1 MRMGI
6 TLRVAA
12 SHVLLVV
19 VALAVFSGIVVVATD
34 HQLTATG
41 TNVDRATALRLVPWI
56 EELHQRRNSWSDV
69 DQALRG
75 PTADEPPRARRSP
88 MMMDNRG
95 PMMRPNDRAA
105 APFLERD
112 VVVVGRSG
120 EILAASASV
129 APPEHLER
137 ERGVPVGSAESPD
150 AWVFVGSMIS
160 DQDNPIRRAIMRSFL
175 RAGTVAALIILLGAT
190 IVSALWARW
199 LLHPIR
205 NIVHASRA
213 MEDGNY
219 SVSVP
224 EPAGNHELRTLA
236 RSFNAMAAEV
246 AKQEGTRRRFM
257 ADAAHELRTPI
268 SLLSGRIELLRDG
281 VYETTREQ
289 WNALHQSVNRIATL
303 VSDLQTIARLDA
315 GRVTIEA
322 HPVDP
327 LQILQDVA
335 EEFRPAAHAKSITI
349 SMEIA
354 GAPSPGFSARSAGA
368 ARPVGSESPAVGAGS
383 AGNPCSARAAGAGA
397 SESPAVGAGPAGSPS
412 SARTAGAGLTGS
424 PAVGASSAGSPS
436 SARTAGASVT
446 GSRADATGPDF
457 SLAPRTNTVGEHALP
472 PVTADPG
479 KLHQILGNLLSNAL
493 RHTPEGGVVTLSVG
507 SATRTQSAPAAPALQ
522 RTPAAVPG
530 SALIL
535 AVEDSGPG
543 IPPAE
548 RERIFERFVRLD
560 ADRGRSHGGSGLGL
574 SITQRLVALHGG
586 TIRAVEP
593 TTPAGGARLEVE
605 LPQ

>member
-1 MRMGI
+1 
-6 TLRVAA
+6 LY
-12 SHVLLVV
+12 
-19 VALAVFSGIVVVATD
+19 
-34 HQLTATG
+34 
-41 TNVDRATALRLVPWI
+41 
-56 EELHQRRNSWSDV
+56 QRHNSWSDV

-75 PTADEPPRARRSP
+75 SGVDGPQRARRSP
-88 MMMDNRG
+88 MMMNNHG
-95 PMMRPNDRAA
+95 TMIRPSDRAA

-120 EILAASASV
+120 EILAGSASA
-129 APPEHLER
+129 APPDHLER
-137 ERGVPVGSAESPD
+137 DRGVPVGSEENPD

-175 RAGTVAALIILLGAT
+175 RAGTAAALIILVGAI

-205 NIVHASRA
+205 NIVRASRA
-213 MEDGNY
+213 MEDGTY
-219 SVSVP
+219 SVTVP

-246 AKQEGTRRRFM
+246 AKQEETRRRFV
-257 ADAAHELRTPI
+257 ADAAHELRTPV
-268 SLLSGRIELLRDG
+268 SLVSGRIELLRDG

-289 WNALHQSVNRIATL
+289 WNALHQSVGRIANL

-315 GRVTIEA
+315 GRITIDA

-327 LQILQDVA
+327 VQILRDVA
-335 EEFRPAAHAKSITI
+335 EEFRPAAHAKSITL
-349 SMEIA
+349 SVEIT
-354 GAPSPGFSARSAGA
+354 GA
-368 ARPVGSESPAVGAGS
+368 A
-383 AGNPCSARAAGAGA
+383 AAA
-397 SESPAVGAGPAGSPS
+397 
-412 SARTAGAGLTGS
+412 
-424 PAVGASSAGSPS
+424 
-436 SARTAGASVT
+436 
-446 GSRADATGPDF
+446 
-457 SLAPRTNTVGEHALP
+457 ALP
-472 PVTADPG
+472 SVTADPA

-493 RHTPEGGVVTLSVG
+493 RHTPEGGVVTLSAG
-507 SATRTQSAPAAPALQ
+507 PAAP
-522 RTPAAVPG
+522 PG
-530 SALIL
+530 SGVVL

-593 TTPAGGARLEVE
+593 VTPAGGARLEVE
-605 LPQ
+605 FPQ